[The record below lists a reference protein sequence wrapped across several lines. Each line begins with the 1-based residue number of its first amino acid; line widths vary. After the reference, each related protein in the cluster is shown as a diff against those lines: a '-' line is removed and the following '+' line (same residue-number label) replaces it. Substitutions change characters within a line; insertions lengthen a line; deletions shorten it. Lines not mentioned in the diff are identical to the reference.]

1 MSFLFLLPSLVQ
13 LTVVGQGGGGSSPLS
28 ELWLEGVASEGA
40 ELGQDLRDPLVLV
53 QGCEWMLRLQAAS
66 R

>member
-1 MSFLFLLPSLVQ
+1 MQ

-28 ELWLEGVASEGA
+28 ELWLKGVASEGA